1 MTGGPDD
8 GETVAT
14 PAAVVTYPAA
24 VYLPGA
30 TSVDPVLCAAPTRRD
45 AVCP

>member
-14 PAAVVTYPAA
+14 PAA

-30 TSVDPVLCAAPTRRD
+30 TSVDPVLCAAPIRRG